1 MTLAVSQKK
10 KKLRRLNMEESDRAI
25 FSILHDP
32 LFYETFDCHCIFQEY
47 KKAIVSNSDYLDS
60 QPDSQKSRKINNQ
73 PDIQLTG
80 FPSRNTAI
88 WKSLSV
94 KFTL

>member
-1 MTLAVSQKK
+1 MTLAVLENQ
-10 KKLRRLNMEESDRAI
+10 KKLRRLNTIESDRAI
-25 FSILHDP
+25 FSILRDP
-32 LFYETFDCHCIFQEY
+32 LFQEY

-80 FPSRNTAI
+80 FPSKNTAI
-88 WKSLSV
+88 WKSKSLSF
-94 KFTL
+94 KFTS